1 MDDYGRPLDLQQ
13 PEPRDDEGAR
23 YNVGVIS
30 EWHELDTD
38 HGAMMALARPG
49 DLLEF
54 QREGYCHWAVYIGD
68 HARMLEVLTLNLS
81 NSKYGSFSIVF
92 IHSMFMNRIQTKM
105 MMTALWSLV
114 LFTEPILQTV
124 RICRTCSGEQ

>member
-68 HARMLEVLTLNLS
+68 HARVLEVLTLNLL
-81 NSKYGSFSIVF
+81 NSKHF
-92 IHSMFMNRIQTKM
+92 
-105 MMTALWSLV
+105 L
-114 LFTEPILQTV
+114 LFLFILQCHSV
-124 RICRTCSGEQ
+124 RLSSVRGL